1 MRRYTLVVDG
11 NYFLH
16 KTFFISGKIKSRKGA
31 PLNFID
37 EPEKDAD
44 LLAYKL
50 ATDFAY
56 EVKRFS
62 PILDG
67 VVYCIDSSSWRKDFY
82 PESNALKSAESQQ
95 YKGHRKRD
103 NTINWKAIYDLHDK
117 FAKSLES
124 LGCTVSRVSGAEADD
139 LIFSW
144 SSYLNMNNRNALIFS
159 GDNDLIQ
166 LVCNNESNGTNTLYY
181 NKFSKSVYTF
191 EGFTEWLKETNMDS
205 VDIFNQ
211 PLDLTSNTKLALQNV
226 VRGIDIRETNV
237 NEFVFKKILMGDAGD
252 NVSPLHQTIKKGKDG
267 KRRVYNITDKKATQ
281 ILQDYEEK
289 NGRINETTFFSI
301 DSITDICKIA
311 KNTLRILDKSISQLV
326 ERYEVNRNLMF
337 LHQKAIPNAIM
348 DAMLLSIENSNYSSI
363 HNISQITK
371 DTISEPLIQN
381 KKNTS
386 TTQDSSF
393 FGGLGL

>member
-1 MRRYTLVVDG
+1 MRRYTLIVDG

-16 KTFFISGKIKSRKGA
+16 KTFFISGKIKSRKDG

-37 EPEKDAD
+37 DPQKDAD
-44 LLAYKL
+44 LLAWKL

-67 VVYCIDSSSWRKDFY
+67 IFYCIDSSSWRKDFY
-82 PESNALKSAESQQ
+82 PESNSLESAESQQ
-95 YKGHRKRD
+95 YKGHRKKD

-117 FAKSLES
+117 FAESLKS

-139 LIFSW
+139 LIFAW

-166 LVCNNESNGTNTLYY
+166 LVCNNESSGTNTLFY

-191 EGFTEWLKETNMDS
+191 EGFTDWLSETNMDS
-205 VDIFNQ
+205 IDIFNQ

-226 VRGIDIRETNV
+226 VKGIQIRETDV
-237 NEFVFKKILMGDAGD
+237 NEFIFKKILMGDAGD
-252 NVSPLHQTIKKGKDG
+252 NVSPLHQVIKKGKDG
-267 KRRVYNITDKKATQ
+267 KRRVYNITDTKATK
-281 ILQDYEEK
+281 ILEDYEAN
-289 NGRINETTFFSI
+289 NGRIDQTTFFSS
-301 DSITDICKIA
+301 DSITEICKIA
-311 KNTLRILDKSISQLV
+311 KNNLRILDKNISQLV
-326 ERYEVNRNLMF
+326 ERYEVNRNLMY

-348 DAMLLSIENSNYSSI
+348 DAMLVDIENSGYSSI
-363 HNISQITK
+363 HNINSLTK
-371 DTISEPLIQN
+371 DAISEPLINN

-386 TTQDSSF
+386 TTQDASF

>member
-117 FAKSLES
+117 F
-124 LGCTVSRVSGAEADD
+124 
-139 LIFSW
+139 SW

-237 NEFVFKKILMGDAGD
+237 SEFVFRKILMGDAGD

-267 KRRVYNITDKKATQ
+267 KRRVYNITDKKANQ

-289 NGRINETTFFSI
+289 NGQINESTFFNI
-301 DSITDICKIA
+301 DSITEICKIA
-311 KNTLRILDKSISQLV
+311 KANLRILDKSISQLV

-363 HNISQITK
+363 HNIGQITK